1 MPTVYVNI
9 GSNIG
14 NRRSMLERAVA
25 CIRERWNGVTLSSVI
40 ESEPWGYKSANLFLN
55 IGVAFEALPGETPI
69 QVHQTLQAIQHS
81 ISAANHRT
89 ASGGYADRAVD
100 IDLIAIDNAVVNTPG
115 LTLPHP
121 RMHLRRFVLEPMA
134 QLAPR
139 WEHPILH
146 LTAVRMLSKC
156 CVD

>member
-40 ESEPWGYKSANLFLN
+40 ESEPWGYISANLFLN

-69 QVHQTLQAIQHS
+69 QVHQTLQAIQNS

-100 IDLIAIDNAVVNTPG
+100 IDLIAIDNTVVNTPG

-146 LTAVRMLSKC
+146 LTAEQMLSKC

>member
-25 CIRERWNGVTLSSVI
+25 CIMERWGEVRLSTIV
-40 ESEPWGYKSANLFLN
+40 ESEPWGYESDNMFLN
-55 IGVAFEALPGETPI
+55 IGVAFEAPADETPLQI
-69 QVHQTLQAIQHS
+69 HRALQAMQSS
-81 ISAANHRT
+81 IASGPHRT
-89 ASGGYADRAVD
+89 ASGGYADRSID
-100 IDLIAIDNAVVNTPG
+100 IDLIAIDNLMIDTPE

-134 QLAPR
+134 QLAPG
-139 WEHPILH
+139 WVHPILR
-146 LTAVRMLSKC
+146 LTAEQMLTKC
-156 CVD
+156 CED